1 MTEEVCERED
11 ERDYRLVLSRLPFLT
26 MVLVGCMSRLLIL
39 SSRKDS
45 GKKIKSPFIYSHS

>member
-11 ERDYRLVLSRLPFLT
+11 ERDSRLVLSRLPFLT